1 MSKILAADG
10 IQLKVGDVVTK
21 AETTPKMKWA
31 FGLAEGI
38 VTAISPKL
46 EGDIPLCI
54 VRFERVTGE
63 NDAEEGEEYW
73 CRICDLLHTETE
85 NTYDWFSEEILYDF
99 LGISNKSI

>member
-1 MSKILAADG
+1 MNKILASDG

-21 AETTPKMKWA
+21 AETTPERKWA

-38 VTAISPKL
+38 VTAISSEW
-46 EGDIPLCI
+46 EGDTPLCI
-54 VRFERVTGE
+54 VHFKQVTGE
-63 NDAEEGEEYW
+63 NDAEEGEEYY
-73 CRICDLLHTETE
+73 CRVCDLLHIGAE